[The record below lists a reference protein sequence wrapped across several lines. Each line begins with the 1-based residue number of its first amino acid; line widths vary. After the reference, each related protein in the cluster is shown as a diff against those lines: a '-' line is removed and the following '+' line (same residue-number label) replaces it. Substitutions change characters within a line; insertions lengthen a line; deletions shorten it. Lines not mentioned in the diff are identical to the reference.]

1 MGTEGGAS
9 RGGERWR
16 DRAPSCRGPRLPRRD
31 EGGGGGGGRGRRKEK
46 YGGADVIP
54 RCFQGGGRGQ
64 AACVLH

>member
-1 MGTEGGAS
+1 VEVSGGGIARPRVEVPDSRDGTRE
-9 RGGERWR
+9 
-16 DRAPSCRGPRLPRRD
+16 
-31 EGGGGGGGRGRRKEK
+31 GGGGGRGRRKEK